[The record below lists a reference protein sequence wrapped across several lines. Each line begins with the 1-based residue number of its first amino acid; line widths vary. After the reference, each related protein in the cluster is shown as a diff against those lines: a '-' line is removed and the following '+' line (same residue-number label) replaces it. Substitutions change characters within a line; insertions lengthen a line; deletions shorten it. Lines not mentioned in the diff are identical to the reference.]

1 MASEPTFY
9 LLPPFNTIP
18 AKDPHEWIGRIV
30 KFYNDPRAN
39 FTPPRGNP
47 AMEGVDID
55 DDPGFRKVEE
65 IIDSASSES
74 ARLLLADM
82 LHFTHSRSRA
92 DTPRF
97 QSDKVRRLKL
107 SQEDTYCKRALALDD
122 VKAQLK
128 EWHKIN
134 RPVYLIVGLLI
145 ADCVHYA
152 EETMEGSSN
161 EIGAKPPTRLTSL
174 AVGSP
179 VSMPDIVEGSVSKT
193 MQQQRGMKLT
203 ATGKRIFAV
212 EYRVLTKRLLSMS
225 GQVDMRPGGIRG
237 DRTFGQEE
245 DAMGGPTTEEQ
256 QTEVIADPDPLP
268 DVVEDADAEEYCF
281 NVII

>member
-18 AKDPHEWIGRIV
+18 AKDPHDWIGRIV
-30 KFYNDPRAN
+30 KYYNDPRAN

-47 AMEGVDID
+47 ALEGIDID

-65 IIDSASSES
+65 IVDSASSES

-82 LHFTHSRSRA
+82 LHFTRSHFRA
-92 DTPRF
+92 ETPRF

-107 SQEDTYCKRALALDD
+107 LQEEAYCKRALALDD
-122 VKAQLK
+122 VKVQLK
-128 EWHKIN
+128 GWHKIN

-145 ADCVHYA
+145 ADRVHYA
-152 EETMEGSSN
+152 EEKMEGKSN
-161 EIGAKPPTRLTSL
+161 GTGVKPPTQLTSL

-179 VSMPDIVEGSVSKT
+179 MSMPDIAEGSMSKT

-203 ATGKRIFAV
+203 ATEKRIFAV
-212 EYRVLTKRLLSMS
+212 EYRVLTKRLISMS

-237 DRTFGQEE
+237 DRAFGQEE

-281 NVII
+281 TVIG

>member
-1 MASEPTFY
+1 
-9 LLPPFNTIP
+9 
-18 AKDPHEWIGRIV
+18 
-30 KFYNDPRAN
+30 
-39 FTPPRGNP
+39 
-47 AMEGVDID
+47 MEGVDID

-82 LHFTHSRSRA
+82 LHFTRSRSKTE
-92 DTPRF
+92 TPRF

-107 SQEDTYCKRALALDD
+107 LQEQAYWKRALALDD
-122 VKAQLK
+122 VKVQLK

-145 ADCVHYA
+145 ADRVHYA
-152 EETMEGSSN
+152 EATMEERLH
-161 EIGAKPPTRLTSL
+161 EIGAKPPTQLTSL

-179 VSMPDIVEGSVSKT
+179 VSMPDIAEGSVSKT

-203 ATGKRIFAV
+203 ATEKRIFAV

-237 DRTFGQEE
+237 DRAFGQEE
-245 DAMGGPTTEEQ
+245 DAMGGPTTGEQ

-281 NVII
+281 TVIN

>member
-18 AKDPHEWIGRIV
+18 AKDPHQWIGRIV

-39 FTPPRGNP
+39 FTPPRDNP
-47 AMEGVDID
+47 AMEEVDVD

-82 LHFTHSRSRA
+82 LRFNHARSRTDA
-92 DTPRF
+92 PRF
-97 QSDKVRRLKL
+97 QPDKVRRLKL
-107 SQEDTYCKRALALDD
+107 LQEDSYCKRVLALDD
-122 VKAQLK
+122 VKVQLK
-128 EWHKIN
+128 EWHKLS

-145 ADCVHYA
+145 ADRVHYA
-152 EETMEGSSN
+152 EKTTGESSN
-161 EIGAKPPTRLTSL
+161 EIGAKPPTRLTSV
-174 AVGSP
+174 AFGSP
-179 VSMPDIVEGSVSKT
+179 VSMPDIAEGSVSKT
-193 MQQQRGMKLT
+193 RQQQRRMKLT
-203 ATGKRIFAV
+203 ATEKRIFAV

-237 DRTFGQEE
+237 DRAFGQEE

-256 QTEVIADPDPLP
+256 QTEVIVDPDPLP

-281 NVII
+281 TVIT